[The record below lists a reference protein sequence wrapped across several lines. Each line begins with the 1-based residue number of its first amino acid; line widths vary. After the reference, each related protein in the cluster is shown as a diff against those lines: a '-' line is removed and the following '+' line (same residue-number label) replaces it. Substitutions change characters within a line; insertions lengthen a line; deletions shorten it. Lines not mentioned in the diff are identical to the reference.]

1 MNFIV
6 SDVVEM
12 GHSKYVGGS
21 VKIELMFETV
31 VDPAP
36 YLQIIDSLDHCLITD
51 SEEMASYSL
60 RHFLLK
66 ESQNLYYDVCGV
78 IKHMITEQ
86 LPKLSGGPHTIKVT
100 LCKCS
105 FEGNVDAQYYSNVVS
120 YHIEG

>member
-12 GHSKYVGGS
+12 GHSKYIGGS
-21 VKIELMFETV
+21 VKIELMFDAV

-51 SEEMASYSL
+51 SAEMASYSL

-78 IKHMITEQ
+78 ITRMLSDNEK
-86 LPKLSGGPHTIKVT
+86 KLDSIPRTIKVT

-105 FEGNVDAQYYSNVVS
+105 LTGNVDANHYPEVLS
-120 YHIEG
+120 YHLEG

>member
-12 GHSKYVGGS
+12 GHSKYIGGS
-21 VKIELMFETV
+21 VKIELMFDRV

-51 SEEMASYSL
+51 SEEMVSYSL

-78 IKHMITEQ
+78 ICHMIREQ
-86 LPKLSGGPHTIKVT
+86 SPKLFGLPHTIKVT

-105 FEGNVDAQYYSNVVS
+105 FEGNVNAQFYSDVIS